1 MAAVWVEGGWGVIG
15 CGIEGVVVERAER
28 GINED
33 LVLT

>member
-1 MAAVWVEGGWGVIG
+1 MGGGGWGVIG